1 MRPLLSTLV
10 AAALSAALAAPAAAQ
25 TVRRIVIDPGHGGS
39 DPGGVGSGLQEKN
52 IVLDVGRRFKTLLDA
67 DTANTGGGGRWVAL
81 LTRSTDV
88 FVSLSGRASFA
99 NAQDAD
105 RFMSIHSNA
114 FSTASANGTETF
126 SFAEGTTG
134 AALRNLV
141 QAEMIA
147 AWGLRNR
154 GNKVANFAVL
164 RETAM
169 PAVLHELGFITNATD
184 AAKLRSATERQKAA
198 VAHLRAIQRHFGI
211 TPFVPASSTNDAS
224 GELTGSVA
232 DDLGPVEGARVALDT
247 GVEVVTPA
255 DGSFVFVAVPAG
267 TRTITVT
274 ADGHEPATVDL
285 EVAVDAPLA
294 TDIQLVRIVDPGP
307 QPGDD
312 DGSGGDDGGGDTEGD
327 TGGEEPGADDG
338 SVEGGSEGCA
348 LGSSGSGS
356 GLGCLMVLLAVAA
369 ALRRRR
375 RG

>member
-1 MRPLLSTLV
+1 MRPLRSILV
-10 AAALSAALAAPAAAQ
+10 AAALTAALAGPAAAQ
-25 TVRRIVIDPGHGGS
+25 TTRRIVIDPGHGGS

-52 IVLDVGRRFKTLLDA
+52 IVLDVGRRFKALLDA
-67 DTANTGGGGRWVAL
+67 DTANTTRGGRWVAL

-88 FVSLSGRASFA
+88 FVSLSGRANFA

-114 FSTASANGTETF
+114 FGSASANGTETF

-184 AAKLRSATERQKAA
+184 AAKLRSSTERQKAA

-211 TPFVPASSTNDAS
+211 TPFVPSLSASDAS
-224 GELTGSVA
+224 GGLSGSVV
-232 DDLGPVEGARVALDT
+232 DDLGAVEGARVALDT
-247 GVEVVTPA
+247 GVEVVTPD
-255 DGSFVFVAVPAG
+255 DGSFVFVDVPAG

-274 ADGHEPATVDL
+274 ADGHQPTTASL
-285 EVAVDAPLA
+285 EVAVDAPVE
-294 TDIQLVRIVDPGP
+294 TEIELVRVVDPGP

-312 DGSGGDDGGGDTEGD
+312 DGSGGDDGAGDT
-327 TGGEEPGADDG
+327 GEEPGADDG
-338 SVEGGSEGCA
+338 AAEGGAEGCA
-348 LGSSGSGS
+348 LGSGSGG
-356 GLGCLMVLLAVAA
+356 GLGGLLVLLAVAA
-369 ALRRRR
+369 ALRARRR
-375 RG
+375 A